1 MFFFLMIRR
10 PPRSTRTD
18 TLFPY
23 TTLFRSFDMRHLRAP
38 LLYHLEAEAD
48 PAATGRAKE
57 KLTRE
62 LANRLKVYLKAVP
75 VEAVTQKLYVPED
88 FGPNAVAPLLGR
100 VTVVG
105 TEIDDY
111 QGRSIDIAR
120 SEEHTSELQ
129 SLMRISYAVFCLKK
143 KKEHNQHKI

>member
-1 MFFFLMIRR
+1 MRISDWSSDVCSSDLYGSAR
-10 PPRSTRTD
+10 PEDLP
-18 TLFPY
+18 
-23 TTLFRSFDMRHLRAP
+23 FDMRHLRAP

-48 PAATGRAKE
+48 PAATRRAKE

-111 QGRSIDIAR
+111 QGRSID
-120 SEEHTSELQ
+120 
-129 SLMRISYAVFCLKK
+129 
-143 KKEHNQHKI
+143 KIGRASWRERVCQYV